1 MRHVLSH
8 GLMGLRD
15 LLSFF
20 LSFLDVIKRIF
31 PVTTSNQGDR
41 CFQSGICGF
50 KVIPIRQLNP
60 RESKGGRK
68 PLRLQISELRNGD
81 LFFFINPGLPNNK
94 VYRSFLRLPILFLQ
108 IQESKSK
115 KSTMQWSRSRAI
127 FVRRSYR
134 SRLFRNII
142 LFDCSWVPPVSFLK
156 AEYFVFIV
164 LIFDQVIHISKPY
177 MDAQIHEPPRD
188 PSFS

>member
-1 MRHVLSH
+1 MCRLPSFSIALHFGPLDASPMRHVLSH

-50 KVIPIRQLNP
+50 KVIPIRQLNL

-81 LFFFINPGLPNNK
+81 LFFF
-94 VYRSFLRLPILFLQ
+94 
-108 IQESKSK
+108 
-115 KSTMQWSRSRAI
+115 
-127 FVRRSYR
+127 
-134 SRLFRNII
+134 
-142 LFDCSWVPPVSFLK
+142 
-156 AEYFVFIV
+156 
-164 LIFDQVIHISKPY
+164 
-177 MDAQIHEPPRD
+177 
-188 PSFS
+188 

>member
-1 MRHVLSH
+1 MCRLPSFSIALHFGPLDASPMRHVLSH

-81 LFFFINPGLPNNK
+81 LFFFYKSRASKQQSLSIVSSSTNSLPPNP
-94 VYRSFLRLPILFLQ
+94 RIE
-108 IQESKSK
+108 IQE
-115 KSTMQWSRSRAI
+115 I
-127 FVRRSYR
+127 
-134 SRLFRNII
+134 
-142 LFDCSWVPPVSFLK
+142 D
-156 AEYFVFIV
+156 
-164 LIFDQVIHISKPY
+164 
-177 MDAQIHEPPRD
+177 DAMVT
-188 PSFS
+188 